1 MGGGTSLWA
10 SPDWKKDPKEIFNSK
25 LLLLGITIAFA
36 GCSYGFDQGN
46 IGGIM
51 TFPSFRRAFG
61 FDTISEEE
69 ANTRGKVVHF
79 YHSVPVICLNCC

>member
-10 SPDWKKDPKEIFNSK
+10 SPDWKKDPPEIFNRK

-46 IGGIM
+46 IGGVL
-51 TFPSFRRAFG
+51 TFQSFRHAMG
-61 FDTISEEE
+61 FDGLSEAEVS
-69 ANTRGKVVHF
+69 ARGK
-79 YHSVPVICLNCC
+79 